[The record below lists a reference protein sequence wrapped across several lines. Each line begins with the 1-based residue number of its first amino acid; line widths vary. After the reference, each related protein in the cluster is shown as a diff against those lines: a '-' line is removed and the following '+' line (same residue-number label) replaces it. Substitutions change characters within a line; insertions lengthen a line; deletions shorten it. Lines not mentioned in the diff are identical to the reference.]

1 MAGLLQGK
9 PAQALCRLAHV
20 AHGSGGLTCNHP
32 RHTWDRCT
40 QCANRGSTQR
50 HGAFCG
56 SGVSRDA
63 EVARMPSSSDD
74 LPASRLTPLLQQ
86 AFTVDAKKRRSLVA
100 APMRITGGREFAG
113 LRLAHFTS
121 NCCGV
126 PAALPSTV
134 TSAVYL
140 PAGHGLLLANSM
152 LVVSAAVVLSVLLCS
167 PATWPS

>member
-1 MAGLLQGK
+1 MADRSRRK

-20 AHGSGGLTCNHP
+20 AHDRGGVTCNHP
-32 RHTWDRCT
+32 RHAWNRFA
-40 QCANRGSTQR
+40 QCANRGSTQP
-50 HGAFCG
+50 HGASCG

-63 EVARMPSSSDD
+63 EVARIPSSDGVS
-74 LPASRLTPLLQQ
+74 ASRLTPLLQQ
-86 AFTVDAKKRRSLVA
+86 ASTVGAKKRRSLLA
-100 APMRITGGREFAG
+100 APMHFTGGREFAG

-121 NCCGV
+121 NCCWV

-140 PAGHGLLLANSM
+140 PAGHGAALVNSI
-152 LVVSAAVVLSVLLCS
+152 LVVPASVALSVALCS